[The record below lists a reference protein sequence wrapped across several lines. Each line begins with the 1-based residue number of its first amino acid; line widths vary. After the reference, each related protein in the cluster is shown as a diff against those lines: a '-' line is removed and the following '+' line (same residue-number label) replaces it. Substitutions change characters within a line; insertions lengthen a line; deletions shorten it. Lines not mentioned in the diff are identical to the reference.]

1 MEVDK
6 GKYNE
11 DDVGEDNE
19 DDVGED
25 NEEYDEDYD
34 VGEDNEEDDE
44 DCEFDYWD
52 DFWRDC
58 MTYYDKDDGRA
69 PSKGGSG
76 GPLGINME
84 QHSGSSGGR
93 GEGFQN
99 PASSGSDGSISNKQR
114 RKRKILE
121 GNVDEGNDYIS
132 TSRPVGFGYGAE
144 TDTFGGGDVVL
155 VTPPKK

>member
-44 DCEFDYWD
+44 DY
-52 DFWRDC
+52 
-58 MTYYDKDDGRA
+58 DGRA

-121 GNVDEGNDYIS
+121 GNVDEGNDDIS

-155 VTPPKK
+155 ITPPKK

>member
-25 NEEYDEDYD
+25 NEE
-34 VGEDNEEDDE
+34 
-44 DCEFDYWD
+44 
-52 DFWRDC
+52 DC
-58 MTYYDKDDGRA
+58 MTYDDKDDGRA

-121 GNVDEGNDYIS
+121 GNVDEGNDDIS

-155 VTPPKK
+155 ITPPKK